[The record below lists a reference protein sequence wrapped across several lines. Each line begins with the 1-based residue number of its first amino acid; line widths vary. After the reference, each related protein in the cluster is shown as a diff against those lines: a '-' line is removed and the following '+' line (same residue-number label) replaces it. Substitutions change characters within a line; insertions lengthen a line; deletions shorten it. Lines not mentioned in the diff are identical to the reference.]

1 MCIDTRVLQHSIL
14 AVLTSMC
21 TSYTGLYLGTVS
33 YCLLLWRHYYECV
46 YIELLWAFNCV
57 CDSIDYMSTAH
68 INTEWWIKGNPIR
81 ILAIGLH

>member
-1 MCIDTRVLQHSIL
+1 MR
-14 AVLTSMC
+14 
-21 TSYTGLYLGTVS
+21 
-33 YCLLLWRHYYECV
+33 CV